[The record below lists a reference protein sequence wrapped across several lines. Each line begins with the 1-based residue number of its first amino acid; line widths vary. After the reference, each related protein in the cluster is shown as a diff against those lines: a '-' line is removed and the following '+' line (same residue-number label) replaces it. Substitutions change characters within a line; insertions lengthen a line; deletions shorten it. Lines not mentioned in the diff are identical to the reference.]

1 VEPLAAGDPRQ
12 LGTYRLRGR
21 LGAGGMG
28 QVFLGY
34 SPAGRAVAV
43 KVVRRELAC
52 DPAFRTR
59 FRREVAAARSVS
71 GAYTASVTA
80 AGPDDDPPWLA
91 TVFVP
96 GPSLADAI
104 SAAGPLPAESVWK
117 LAAGLVE
124 ALQAV
129 HGAGLV
135 HRDLKPA
142 NVLLAVD
149 GPRVIDFGI
158 SHALE
163 STAMTSTGQIVGTPS
178 FMSPEQAL
186 GERAGQASDVFSLGC
201 VIVFAATGAGPF
213 GHGPL
218 ASSLYRVVHAAPTL
232 AHLPASLRELA
243 AACLVKKAADR
254 PSLPAL
260 IDAIAAGRAPDGE
273 AELAS
278 FWPVAVTSLIRSHQA
293 RLGEQLREV
302 LAASG
307 PGPETASL
315 AAVLG
320 FTTARPTVLATSP
333 TVLATA
339 PADMAGSPADV
350 ASSPADVPGG
360 SPTLR
365 GGPGAG
371 GRPEVVTGPPLPADA
386 VTRGVAAGRRS
397 AAGPVSGGGPVPGV
411 TRRGVLVG
419 LAATGAGLAGAGWAF
434 SRASAPQRQSSAS
447 QPPPSRKADHPVPR
461 AGRTRGAG
469 AGAAGPGS
477 MRWSFATR
485 GALAGIAVADG
496 IVYAGSTDGTVY
508 ALRARDGGKLWE
520 FRTGAPVQSQIV
532 VAGGMVVAGS
542 GDDLVYALRARD
554 GGKLWGFRTGGSVG
568 SGIEVADGTVF
579 AASGDESIYALDARR
594 GVKRWSDSVG
604 SGRIAVAAGRV
615 FVGSEED
622 TVVALRA
629 HDGGRLWDR
638 PTGSFGPAGMAVA
651 GDCVYVGHGDKV
663 TALRASTGGQVWT
676 FTAGGLVQSGIAVTG
691 GVVYA
696 GDDDEV
702 VHALRAAAGGRIWSF
717 RADGS
722 VNSGIA
728 VAGGAVYF
736 GTNGYTVHAL
746 SARDGHQLWDFAA
759 SGPVSSA
766 MAVADGTVYVGSN
779 DAKVYA
785 LRA

>member
-1 VEPLAAGDPRQ
+1 
-12 LGTYRLRGR
+12 
-21 LGAGGMG
+21 MG

-43 KVVRRELAC
+43 KVVRQELAC

-71 GAYTASVTA
+71 GAYTAPVTG

-218 ASSLYRVVHAAPTL
+218 ASSLYRVVHAAPAL
-232 AHLPASLRELA
+232 AHLPDSLRELA

-260 IDAIAAGRAPDGE
+260 VDAITAGRAPDGD

-307 PGPETASL
+307 PSPQPASL
-315 AAVLG
+315 AAALG
-320 FTTARPTVLATSP
+320 LATARPTVLAT
-333 TVLATA
+333 A
-339 PADMAGSPADV
+339 PAEVAG
-350 ASSPADVPGG
+350 SPADVPGG
-360 SPTLR
+360 PPTLR
-365 GGPGAG
+365 DGPGAG
-371 GRPEVVTGPPLPADA
+371 PPELMTGPPLPADA
-386 VTRGVAAGRRS
+386 VTRGVAAGHP
-397 AAGPVSGGGPVPGV
+397 AIGGRDPGGRPVPGV

-419 LAATGAGLAGAGWAF
+419 LAATGAGLAGAGWEF
-434 SRASAPQRQSSAS
+434 SRAGAPQRRATAR
-447 QPPPSRKADHPVPR
+447 QPPPSRKAGHSAPR
-461 AGRTRGAG
+461 ASRTPSAD
-469 AGAAGPGS
+469 AARPGS
-477 MRWSFATR
+477 LRWSFATR
-485 GALAGIAVADG
+485 GALAGIAVAGG

-532 VAGGMVVAGS
+532 VAGGMVFAGS
-542 GDDLVYALRARD
+542 GDDSVYALRARD
-554 GGKLWGFRTGGSVG
+554 GGKLWAFRTGGSVG
-568 SGIEVADGTVF
+568 SGIAATDGTVF
-579 AASGDESIYALDARR
+579 AASGDESIYALSARR
-594 GVKRWSDSVG
+594 GVKRWSDSIG
-604 SGRIAVAAGRV
+604 SGKIAVSGRRV
-615 FVGSEED
+615 FVGSEQD

-629 HDGGRLWDR
+629 RDGGRLWDR

-651 GDCVYVGHGDKV
+651 GACVYVGHGDKV
-663 TALRASTGGQVWT
+663 TAFQADTGGQAWT
-676 FTAGGLVQSGIAVTG
+676 FTAGGLVQSGIAAAG

-696 GDDDEV
+696 GDDDEA
-702 VHALRAAAGGRIWSF
+702 VHALRASTGGRVWSF

-728 VAGGAVYF
+728 VASGAVYF

-746 SARDGHQLWDFAA
+746 NARDGHQLWDFAA
-759 SGPVSSA
+759 SGPVASA
-766 MAVADGTVYVGSN
+766 IAVADGTVYVGSN
-779 DAKVYA
+779 DTKVYA